1 MDQPSGWWM
10 FHGDQAHTG
19 CALGSSIDAAL
30 VKSGGFGLI
39 HSLQVGGPIL
49 STPAVCNGYVYVG
62 LANTLEK
69 TVALPDGVGGTF
81 LKIDL
86 VTGQTVATFQWP
98 IELNER
104 DTHGFCGMGSTP
116 TVVGGFVYFIAF
128 NAKLYCLNEADLSLA
143 WVTDLRNR
151 DMGQNQPI
159 QNFDP
164 ADDPKQYPPASGWS
178 APLWVDGRLYLGI
191 GEGES
196 TKAYSFVFCL
206 DAGTGKVIWVMCT
219 NLFAY
224 GSGLT
229 GPPNAPNVLP
239 ASTAPNPVPMGF
251 STAPDPEILGASVWG
266 NIAYD
271 ETLNRL
277 YCPTGNGNP
286 DGILPTA
293 GWTNGLLALDAGSG
307 EYKGF
312 YQVPPESNYR
322 ATDMDI
328 DVGGSP
334 TLFNLAG
341 GQRVVG
347 VGCKNGSYFILDA
360 DTLAPVTWR
369 QLLPYYKDGSRIP
382 TVDPHG
388 ADDGSPDINP
398 RLINAVSDTLQ
409 AENYSG
415 IYSTGAYDP
424 ITNKIFVGMGGNN
437 YHTVA
442 PGIDTDT
449 TAFMYALNRDLT
461 DAWPVDGNDPPRY
474 AKAMSGTMP
483 DGTPIAAMYSNYN
496 ESGISV
502 PAIVNDLVF
511 MTTTNVSIYAFQ
523 VGDGTVLWTDRLGAE
538 TTGMNG
544 GYGYCMGPAIYG
556 DFVVAGGLV
565 FGGDGGILNIYG
577 PTGGQQA
584 TSGGQK

>member
-10 FHGDQAHTG
+10 FHGDPAHTG

-30 VKSGGFGLI
+30 IKSGGFGLL

-69 TVALPDGVGGTF
+69 TLALPDGVGGTF
-81 LKIDL
+81 LKID
-86 VTGQTVATFQWP
+86 VATGQTVATFQWP

-128 NAKLYCLNEADLSLA
+128 NAKLYCLNESDLTQV

-151 DMGQNQPI
+151 DLAHNQPI

-164 ADDPKQYPPASGWS
+164 ADDPKDYPPAAGWS
-178 APLWVDGRLYLGI
+178 APLWVDGRLFLGI

-196 TKAYSFVFCL
+196 TKAYSFVYCV
-206 DAGTGKVIWVMCT
+206 DATAGQVIWVMCT
-219 NLFAY
+219 NLVTD
-224 GSGLT
+224 L
-229 GPPNAPNVLP
+229 PNEPNVIPEATAPSSLP
-239 ASTAPNPVPMGF
+239 AGF
-251 STAPDPEILGASVWG
+251 ATMPDPKILGASVWG

-277 YCPTGNGNP
+277 YCPTGNGQP
-286 DGILPTA
+286 DGTLPTP
-293 GWTNGLLALDAGSG
+293 GWTNGLLALDAGTG
-307 EYKGF
+307 EYKAF
-312 YQVPPESNYR
+312 YQVPLESNYR
-322 ATDMDI
+322 ASDQDI

-334 TLFNLAG
+334 TLFNLAS

-360 DTLAPVTWR
+360 DTLDEIAWK
-369 QLLPYYKDGSRIP
+369 QLLPYQSGGQIP
-382 TVDPHG
+382 SVDPHG
-388 ADDGSPDINP
+388 PNDGGPNINP
-398 RLINAVSDTLQ
+398 RLTNAESNGFE

-415 IYSTGAYDP
+415 IYSTAAYDP
-424 ITNKIFVGMGGNN
+424 ITNRIFVGMGGNN
-437 YHTVA
+437 YHTIA

-449 TAFMYALNRDLT
+449 TAFMYALNLDLS
-461 DAWPVDGNDPPRY
+461 DAWPTDDNDPPRY
-474 AKAMSGTMP
+474 ANAIQGTMP

-502 PAIVNDLVF
+502 PAVVNDLVF
-511 MTTTNVSIYAFQ
+511 MSTTNVSLYAFQ
-523 VGDGTVLWTDRLGAE
+523 ISDGTVLWADRLGQE

-544 GYGYCMGPAIYG
+544 GYGYCMGPAICG
-556 DFVVAGGLV
+556 DYVVAGGLV

-577 PTGGQQA
+577 PTGGQQKA
-584 TSGGQK
+584 GGQA